1 MSVLNS
7 SSGHPPMAR
16 NNDLLS
22 DEQLEYLRERAR
34 FVRLETIRLISI
46 AKVGHYTSV
55 FSCAEIF
62 AALYYDVMRIKKG
75 EPAWA
80 DRDRFLMGKGH
91 AAVGLFPILA
101 DLGFFDP
108 AWLDSYT
115 RLGSP
120 LGDHPDMTKVPG
132 VDFSSG
138 SIGHALSN
146 GVGML
151 LGGRFQKRNFNAFVL
166 LGDGEMQEGQVW
178 EAALSASSHGLS
190 NLIAIVDRN
199 GYQLDGKVDDIVA
212 VEPLDEKWRAFGW
225 EVYTVDGHDIHAL
238 TTLLRQV
245 KADTGRTKPCCII
258 ARTVKG
264 KGIDYMETEPGWH
277 LGYLG
282 AEDETNARETIL
294 NTVISS

>member
-1 MSVLNS
+1 MSMRQNPG
-7 SSGHPPMAR
+7 GHLSVAR
-16 NNDLLS
+16 SHELLS
-22 DEQLEYLRERAR
+22 GEQLAFLQERAR
-34 FVRLETIRLISI
+34 FIRLETLRLISI

-62 AALYYDVMRIKKG
+62 AALYYDVMRLRKG
-75 EPAWA
+75 EPAFA

-108 AWLDSYT
+108 AWLESYT

-151 LGGRFQKRNFNAFVL
+151 LGARFQQRDFNAFVL

-178 EAALSASSHGLS
+178 EAALSAASHNLS

-199 GYQLDGKVDDIVA
+199 GYQLDGKVDDVIA
-212 VEPLDEKWRAFGW
+212 IEPLDEKWRAFGW
-225 EVYTVDGHDIHAL
+225 EVHTVDGHDLEAL
-238 TTLLRQV
+238 TTLLRAA
-245 KADTGRTKPCCII
+245 KADRARTKPCCII

-282 AEDETNARETIL
+282 AEDEAKARETIL
-294 NTVISS
+294 NTVISQ

>member
-1 MSVLNS
+1 MTSLNFY
-7 SSGHPPMAR
+7 SGHPPMDR
-16 NNDLLS
+16 NNDPLS
-22 DEQLEYLRERAR
+22 DAQLEHLRERAK

-75 EPAWA
+75 EPAWP

-101 DLGFFDP
+101 DLGYFDP
-108 AWLDSYT
+108 SWLDSYT

-151 LGGRFQKRNFNAFVL
+151 LGGRFHKRDFNAFVL

-199 GYQLDGKVDDIVA
+199 GYQLDGKVDDILA

-225 EVYTVDGHDIHAL
+225 EVHTVNGHDIHAL
-238 TTLLRQV
+238 TALLRQV
-245 KADTGRTKPCCII
+245 KADKGRTKPCCII
-258 ARTVKG
+258 AKTVKG

-277 LGYLG
+277 LGFLG
-282 AEDETNARETIL
+282 AEDEANALETIQ
-294 NTVISS
+294 NTVIS

>member
-1 MSVLNS
+1 MSSLDIA
-7 SSGHPPMAR
+7 SGHRGMAR
-16 NNDLLS
+16 NTRPLP
-22 DEQLEYLRERAR
+22 EERLEYLRERAR
-34 FVRLETIRLISI
+34 FIRLETIRLISI

-62 AALYYDVMRIKKG
+62 AALYYDVMQVRKG
-75 EPAWA
+75 EPGWK

-108 AWLDSYT
+108 AWLETYT

-151 LGGRFQKRNFNAFVL
+151 LGARFQKQDFRAFVL

-178 EAALSASSHGLS
+178 EAALCASSHGLS

-199 GYQLDGKVDDIVA
+199 GYQLDGKVDDVLAI
-212 VEPLDEKWRAFGW
+212 EPLDEKWQAFGW
-225 EVYTVDGHDIHAL
+225 TVIDVDGHAMGPLVDAL
-238 TTLLRQV
+238 EEARALS
-245 KADTGRTKPCCII
+245 ADGPVMVG
-258 ARTVKG
+258 ARAVKG
-264 KGIDYMETEPGWH
+264 KGGPFMEGRCEVQGKAP
-277 LGYLG
+277 
-282 AEDETNARETIL
+282 
-294 NTVISS
+294 